1 MGILMKHKQ
10 LRPRS
15 LVSAACHKHHF
26 SNPNT
31 AEIVF
36 TFLFLGIFSRLL
48 TFLSREGKY

>member
-1 MGILMKHKQ
+1 MKNKQ
-10 LRPRS
+10 FRPKG

-36 TFLFLGIFSRLL
+36 TFLFLGIISRLISL
-48 TFLSREGKY
+48 LGREAKY